1 MYYVPGFSNYLN
13 GLVPREELLSED
25 MPAYDAPVYYT
36 PPRPQPVAA
45 EPYYGE
51 PSYYA
56 EPSYSLPTEQPVIA
70 EPYYE
75 APSYSLPT
83 AQPVY
88 SEPFLGGLSA
98 PTLSEQPVSEAQPYS
113 YTPAP
118 GDPDWSTMTGWDWQ
132 SFLNQG
138 KGGVD
143 NTDAVNK
150 WIAEQAAQGREYVYD
165 PNKDLAYSIAM
176 NSAVP
181 LMSNLGG
188 PTYSNFDPNN
198 PAASMAQIIRFDKEG
213 TNSLN
218 APVAYRSGENYILTD
233 GKSENVLGRAA
244 SAEELQQLVKLADA
258 QKYGWNLYRGNEKG
272 EYTPGAQLFG
282 KSDPRIGGVL
292 GAIMNYAIPAIA
304 GIASGGLSLLPQM
317 GVTAGTTALGRLA
330 TGHNLGDALKYGAIS
345 GATTGLLS
353 GTPVGDVLGDA
364 VGKIPGVGDAFQAVG
379 SGVQNAFAGNAAKA
393 AADAAA
399 NEIVVTGLRN
409 ALTPAASSV
418 LNNIASGGLA
428 ASMAP
433 SLFTSPTTGE
443 MSLAKPTQP
452 PAEQP
457 VGGLEM
463 GAPNDIVVSGIPRA
477 VTDVATGALSAAVP
491 SIVTN
496 PVTGEMSLAQPT
508 QPPAEQPPSQSEVAN
523 PNDIVVTGIPRAVT
537 DVATGALSA
546 VTPTLTQGPEP
557 RRPDYGDKVE
567 EEPGTTVVGQKPT
580 DLPVVPPYNFN
591 ADFDN
596 TFFPGTDGIV
606 VEAKKPEEPINI
618 ATLPTPSLP
627 SSSLNTSTITE
638 PSTVQPEGQPQKS
651 TLDTVTDYLSLAG
664 KLAPLFGL
672 LSGGGNSSASN
683 FRVPG
688 GMGALH
694 PSFGGSL
701 PTPNIP
707 GLGGA
712 GGGPRTAAD
721 LGQQGLSSPQDYYRY
736 GYGPEQ
742 SFFGY
747 VPQGAP
753 NTSKA
758 YTGYAKGGFA
768 VEGPGDG
775 REDKIPAMLSD
786 GEYVMDA
793 ETVALLGNGSNKAG
807 ADMLDKFRVKVR
819 KHKGRELARGKFSK
833 NAKRPE
839 QYLAG
844 GRA

>member
-1 MYYVPGFSNYLN
+1 
-13 GLVPREELLSED
+13 
-25 MPAYDAPVYYT
+25 
-36 PPRPQPVAA
+36 
-45 EPYYGE
+45 
-51 PSYYA
+51 
-56 EPSYSLPTEQPVIA
+56 
-70 EPYYE
+70 
-75 APSYSLPT
+75 
-83 AQPVY
+83 
-88 SEPFLGGLSA
+88 
-98 PTLSEQPVSEAQPYS
+98 
-113 YTPAP
+113 
-118 GDPDWSTMTGWDWQ
+118 MTGWDWQ

-138 KGGVD
+138 KGGV
-143 NTDAVNK
+143 NNADAVNK
-150 WIAEQAAQGREYVYD
+150 WIAEQAAQGREYIYD

-181 LMSNLGG
+181 MMSNLGG

-198 PAASMAQIIRFDKEG
+198 PLASMAQIIRFDKEG

-233 GKSENVLGRAA
+233 GKGENVLGRAA

-304 GIASGGLSLLPQM
+304 GIASGGLSLLPQV

-330 TGHNLGDALKYGAIS
+330 TGHDLGDALKYGAIS

-364 VGKIPGVGDAFQAVG
+364 VGKIPGVGDALREV
-379 SGVQNAFAGNAAKA
+379 SKLVPNAAPEAVKNA
-393 AADAAA
+393 IADAAA
-399 NEIVVTGLRN
+399 NEIVVTAGKSALPGL
-409 ALTPAASSV
+409 V
-418 LNNIASGGLA
+418 GGLA
-428 ASMAP
+428 GSSLANAFTP
-433 SLFTSPTTGE
+433 SVATNPVTGE
-443 MSLAKPTQP
+443 MSLVKPTQP

-580 DLPVVPPYNFN
+580 DLP
-591 ADFDN
+591 
-596 TFFPGTDGIV
+596 
-606 VEAKKPEEPINI
+606 INI
-618 ATLPTPSLP
+618 ATIATPALLSDA
-627 SSSLNTSTITE
+627 LNTSWIKD
-638 PSTVQPEGQPQKS
+638 PATVKPEGQPEQSPLSKIA
-651 TLDTVTDYLSLAG
+651 DYMNLAG
-664 KLAPLFGL
+664 LGISALGSLFGGGQQTAAKIANA
-672 LSGGGNSSASN
+672 SGLGGLNSTFSAKL
-683 FRVPG
+683 PG
-688 GMGALH
+688 A
-694 PSFGGSL
+694 
-701 PTPNIP
+701 NIP
-707 GLGGA
+707 GLGAGSV

-721 LGQQGLSSPQDYYRY
+721 LGQQGMTSPQDYYRY

-753 NTSKA
+753 NTSQA

-786 GEYVMDA
+786 GEYVIDA

-807 ADMLDKFRVKVR
+807 ADMLDQFRVKVR

-839 QYLAG
+839 QYLGG

>member
-13 GLVPREELLSED
+13 GLVPNEELLSED

-36 PPRPQPVAA
+36 PPRPQPIAA
-45 EPYYGE
+45 EPYYE
-51 PSYYA
+51 APSHYA
-56 EPSYSLPTEQPVIA
+56 ELSYNLPTAQPVAA

-138 KGGVD
+138 KGGV
-143 NTDAVNK
+143 NNADAVNK
-150 WIAEQAAQGREYVYD
+150 WIAEQAAQGREYIYD

-198 PAASMAQIIRFDKEG
+198 PAASMAQIFRFDKEG
-213 TNSLN
+213 TNSIN
-218 APVAYRSGENYILTD
+218 APLAYRSGENYILTD
-233 GKSENVLGRAA
+233 ASGKNVLGRAA
-244 SAEELQQLVKLADA
+244 SPEEMQQLVNLADA
-258 QKYGWNLYRGNEKG
+258 QKYGWNLYQGNEKG

-282 KSDPRIGGVL
+282 KGDPRLGGVM
-292 GAIMNYAIPAIA
+292 GALVSIGLPLAMSFIPGVGPLASAALTGA
-304 GIASGGLSLLPQM
+304 GATAGGLM
-317 GVTAGTTALGRLA
+317 
-330 TGHNLGDALKYGAIS
+330 TGKTVGDALKSGAIS
-345 GATTGLLS
+345 AATAGLLKGTGLDQTIGGALS
-353 GTPVGDVLGDA
+353 DVPV
-364 VGKIPGVGDAFQAVG
+364 VGDALR
-379 SGVQNAFAGNAAKA
+379 GVSNAFAPGASDAAAKA
-393 AADAAA
+393 AADALA
-399 NEIVVTGLRN
+399 NEIVVTGTKS
-409 ALTPAASSV
+409 ALPGLV
-418 LNNIASGGLA
+418 GGLA
-428 ASMAP
+428 GSSLANTFTP
-433 SLFTSPTTGE
+433 SVVTNPVTGE

-457 VGGLEM
+457 PSGLEM
-463 GAPNDIVVSGIPRA
+463 ADPNAIVVSGIPRA
-477 VTDVATGALSAAVP
+477 AANAVTGALGAV
-491 SIVTN
+491 
-496 PVTGEMSLAQPT
+496 A
-508 QPPAEQPPSQSEVAN
+508 
-523 PNDIVVTGIPRAVT
+523 
-537 DVATGALSA
+537 
-546 VTPTLTQGPEP
+546 PTLTQGPEP

-567 EEPGTTVVGQKPT
+567 EEPGTTVVGQKPV
-580 DLPVVPPYNFN
+580 DLPIVPPYNFN
-591 ADFDN
+591 ADFDA
-596 TFFPGTDGIV
+596 TFGTPATQPAQPVEKRPEDEIV
-606 VEAKKPEEPINI
+606 VT
-618 ATLPTPSLP
+618 ATKAPVNAATGVLASTIGNFAPSLNAP
-627 SSSLNTSTITE
+627 VTPAETAPAPKEKTTLE
-638 PSTVQPEGQPQKS
+638 KVQ
-651 TLDTVTDYLSLAG
+651 DIADYMQLAG
-664 KLAPLFGL
+664 LGIGALGSLFG
-672 LSGGGNSSASN
+672 GGQQTAAKIANAGGLGGLNPTFSAKL
-683 FRVPG
+683 PG
-688 GMGALH
+688 A
-694 PSFGGSL
+694 
-701 PTPNIP
+701 NIP
-707 GLGGA
+707 GLGGLTV

-721 LGQQGLSSPQDYYRY
+721 LGQQGMTSPQDYYRY

-753 NTSKA
+753 NTSQA

-786 GEYVMDA
+786 GEYVIDA

-807 ADMLDKFRVKVR
+807 ADMLDQFRVKVR

-839 QYLAG
+839 QYLGG